1 MKVVSAYRV
10 PRGEH
15 RTTADDCRACHM
27 RQLEAPTGRT
37 VCRSIELLGK
47 GRVSDCPP
55 KGHLTVSALDDRQ
68 PVDHRI
74 RLLTDKEIPP

>member
-10 PRGEH
+10 PRGE
-15 RTTADDCRACHM
+15 RSSTTADCKACHM
-27 RQLEAPTGRT
+27 RGVKLSGGWS
-37 VCRSIELLGK
+37 CRAIELLGE
-47 GRVSDCPP
+47 GRASDCPP
-55 KGHLTVSALDDRQ
+55 MGHLTVSSLDDRQ

>member
-10 PRGEH
+10 PRGE
-15 RTTADDCRACHM
+15 RSSTTADCKVRHM
-27 RQLEAPTGRT
+27 SGVDDDTGRT
-37 VCRSIELLGK
+37 VCRAIELLGK
-47 GRVSDCPP
+47 GRASDCPP
-55 KGHLTVSALDDRQ
+55 KGHLTVSPLDDRQ